1 MSILDEG
8 RCGRCGADP
17 FRAGTPY
24 TIWVWFSRDP
34 RDHGTEAMPLHLCRP
49 CGREFASTQ
58 ERGEY
63 LKAVAF
69 G

>member
-1 MSILDEG
+1 MAILDEG

-17 FRAGTPY
+17 FLAGTPY

-49 CGREFASTQ
+49 CGREFSSTQ
-58 ERGEY
+58 ERSEY

>member
-1 MSILDEG
+1 MAIFDEG

-17 FRAGTPY
+17 FLAGTPY
-24 TIWVWFSRDP
+24 TIWVWFAREQ
-34 RDHGTEAMPLHLCRP
+34 GTEAMPLHLCRP